1 MRRTSRPSRHVLVL
15 RGHAARA
22 GGDVELLHRFHGC
35 VPAEPRVRRAPPFRD
50 VAHTEGFLLR
60 PPIRPGGSPVV
71 DERCI
76 DCDRGSH
83 VVSIVRTR
91 ERRHSRPVLPNP
103 RSPPFELQLTMI
115 ISSPLSSPRHD
126 VARRRASHPG
136 RLQQRTETQGP
147 AQPPHGGQG
156 ANGEVIRFGA

>member
-1 MRRTSRPSRHVLVL
+1 MSWFYVAMQREPVVMWSCFIGFTGASPPNPASVVS
-15 RGHAARA
+15 
-22 GGDVELLHRFHGC
+22 LHSETLPIRKGFC
-35 VPAEPRVRRAPPFRD
+35 SVR
-50 VAHTEGFLLR
+50 
-60 PPIRPGGSPVV
+60 PIRPGGSPGV

-115 ISSPLSSPRHD
+115 ISSSLSSPGVMLPVVVPPIRDAFSSGPKPKAPPSPHA
-126 VARRRASHPG
+126 VAKALTG
-136 RLQQRTETQGP
+136 K
-147 AQPPHGGQG
+147 
-156 ANGEVIRFGA
+156 

>member
-1 MRRTSRPSRHVLVL
+1 MSWFYVAMQREPVVMWSCFIGFTGASPPIPASVVS
-15 RGHAARA
+15 
-22 GGDVELLHRFHGC
+22 LHSETLPIRKGFC
-35 VPAEPRVRRAPPFRD
+35 SVR
-50 VAHTEGFLLR
+50 
-60 PPIRPGGSPVV
+60 PIRPGGSPVV
-71 DERCI
+71 DQRCI

-83 VVSIVRTR
+83 VVPIVRTR

-103 RSPPFELQLTMI
+103 CSPPLELQLTMI